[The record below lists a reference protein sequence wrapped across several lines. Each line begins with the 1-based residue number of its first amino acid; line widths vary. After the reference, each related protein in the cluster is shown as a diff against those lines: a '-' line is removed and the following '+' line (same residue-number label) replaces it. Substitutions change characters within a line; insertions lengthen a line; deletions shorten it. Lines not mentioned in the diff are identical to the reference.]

1 MVVENGIGDKNITT
15 HRSVRERFI
24 SIVFTL

>member
-15 HRSVRERFI
+15 HRSVREGFI